1 VILVNRREVA
11 RWGAPG
17 GIVSLSVEVFTN
29 D

>member
-1 VILVNRREVA
+1 LILVSRREVA

-17 GIVSLSVEVFTN
+17 GIVSLAIEVFTN